1 MSASQTGQTL
11 RWARD
16 LILSRLICIGYVI
29 AFDQPHIAQQQI
41 LLHAKP
47 TKKKQKQK
55 KQPLI
60 IFFSLQ
66 QSLFVS
72 FPTFA

>member
-1 MSASQTGQTL
+1 ML
-11 RWARD
+11 RA
-16 LILSRLICIGYVI
+16 
-29 AFDQPHIAQQQI
+29 
-41 LLHAKP
+41 AKP